1 MSFIRISP
9 HRRSTR
15 KRLFEV
21 SSPREE
27 SSTEF
32 NYDDLKNAITDAE
45 NDLNVMRK
53 KLKPTKKPGGRCN
66 SFEAVK
72 QHFVDT
78 VHGHINSLNKGL
90 GVKYQEVIK
99 LEDDANQEKELHRR
113 EQSKLERKVKDLQS
127 DLQKSDKTL
136 QEKESEIESCKEK
149 LQLESKAR
157 ENELKKQQ
165 SELDARFSEQL
176 QDKER
181 IIEGQKLTITR
192 LEEQI
197 KTKDNDITSLKQGQ
211 EKSNAFQEKLQRK
224 EKEILNM
231 KNTNE
236 SEKQMIVEHY
246 KEMIQNKEKEIHS
259 LQQVNHQF
267 KQYVEQKEE
276 EMKRIQVDF
285 QRKENTIQQL
295 LKQREEEKAAKED
308 ERKQKDE
315 ALTRLSAI
323 AGDRLRNNNP
333 GITDLSDPNRPMKI
347 AEKFTEMYD
356 NDWTD
361 SMEALEDLGL
371 NEEECVIML
380 LHFLTDS
387 YEECGRLVSEL
398 DRHIEQAVTLTHCEQ
413 DGDKS
418 DESSSSSQNIPPEI
432 LKPIKDIRRKM
443 TVNNME
449 ILQKKLLAHLKNVR
463 TDVKDDHISAC
474 SKFVADCIKYAWMM
488 QIQDPPVYIEW
499 DFPSDAKIDTNILRS
514 YTKAGDHV
522 DFIVW
527 PVLYLHKDGPVLN
540 KGVVQPKSAN
550 K

>member
-1 MSFIRISP
+1 MSLLRLP

-15 KRLFEV
+15 KRKFELV
-21 SSPREE
+21 SPKEE
-27 SSTEF
+27 TPTEL
-32 NYDDLKNAITDAE
+32 NYDGVKNAITDIE
-45 NDLNVMRK
+45 NVLNDMRK
-53 KLKPTKKPGGRCN
+53 KVKQTKKVRVREN
-66 SFEAVK
+66 SFEAAK
-72 QHFVDT
+72 QYMTNLHS
-78 VHGHINSLNKGL
+78 HIQFLNESF
-90 GVKYQEVIK
+90 GVRFPEVVR
-99 LEDDANQEKELHRR
+99 LEKELRQLEDALR
-113 EQSKLERKVKDLQS
+113 IVENDKSELERKVKEWSSVKKEQTT
-127 DLQKSDKTL
+127 KL
-136 QEKESEIESCKEK
+136 QEKEYELQVCREKTQEQAKKLHEIEYELQVCREKTQEREKE
-149 LQLESKAR
+149 LQKQ
-157 ENELKKQQ
+157 ENEQ
-165 SELDARFSEQL
+165 DARFAEQL
-176 QDKER
+176 QGKER
-181 IIEGQKLTITR
+181 IIEGQKITITR
-192 LEEQI
+192 LEDQI
-197 KTKDNDITSLKQGQ
+197 KTKDNDIESLKQGQ
-211 EKSNAFQEKLQRK
+211 EMRNAVQEELQTK
-224 EKEILNM
+224 ESEIL
-231 KNTNE
+231 KLKDTNE
-236 SEKQMIVEHY
+236 REKQMIVDHY
-246 KEMIQNKEKEIHS
+246 KETIQNKEREIHR
-259 LQQVNHQF
+259 
-267 KQYVEQKEE
+267 
-276 EMKRIQVDF
+276 MQVDL
-285 QRKENTIQQL
+285 QRKENTVQQL
-295 LKQREEEKAAKED
+295 LKQRDEEKAAKED

-387 YEECGRLVSEL
+387 YEECGKLVAEL

-418 DESSSSSQNIPPEI
+418 GESSSSSQNIPPEI

-449 ILQKKLLAHLKNVR
+449 ILQKKLLDHLKIVR
-463 TDVKDDHISAC
+463 MDVKDDHISAC

-499 DFPSDAKIDTNILRS
+499 DFPSDTKIDTNILRS
-514 YTKAGDHV
+514 YTKAGDQV

-540 KGVVQPKSAN
+540 KGVVQPKS

>member
-1 MSFIRISP
+1 MSFFRLSP
-9 HRRSTR
+9 HRKSNKKR
-15 KRLFEV
+15 KYEV
-21 SSPREE
+21 VSPQGLDVSPHDIEE
-27 SSTEF
+27 EHKELK
-32 NYDDLKNAITDAE
+32 YDDVKNSITGLE
-45 NDLNVMRK
+45 NDLNKLRK
-53 KLKPTKKPGGRCN
+53 KLKLTLKARDRDN
-66 SFEAVK
+66 SFVAAK
-72 QHFVDT
+72 QHVLDT
-78 VHGHINSLNKGL
+78 VHGHIYSLNEGFGIRFPELIRLENEIRQKEEEFRI
-90 GVKYQEVIK
+90 VKK
-99 LEDDANQEKELHRR
+99 EKIE
-113 EQSKLERKVKDLQS
+113 LERKVREFNSAKIEYANS
-127 DLQKSDKTL
+127 L
-136 QEKESEIESCKEK
+136 QEKE
-149 LQLESKAR
+149 
-157 ENELKKQQ
+157 NELQVCREKTKEREKELQKQLNEQ
-165 SELDARFSEQL
+165 DAGFAEQL
-176 QDKER
+176 KGKER
-181 IIEGQKLTITR
+181 IIEGQKITITR
-192 LEEQI
+192 LEDQI
-197 KTKDNDITSLKQGQ
+197 KTKDNDIERLKD
-211 EKSNAFQEKLQRK
+211 
-224 EKEILNM
+224 
-231 KNTNE
+231 TNE
-236 SEKQMIVEHY
+236 REKQLIVDHY
-246 KEMIQNKEKEIHS
+246 QETIQNKEKEIHRLNNN
-259 LQQVNHQF
+259 LQHVNHQVQ
-267 KQYVEQKEE
+267 QYAEQKEE
-276 EMKRIQVDF
+276 EMKRMQVDL
-285 QRKENTIQQL
+285 QRKENTVQQL
-295 LKQREEEKAAKED
+295 LKQRDEEKAAKED

-387 YEECGRLVSEL
+387 YEECGKLVAEL

-418 DESSSSSQNIPPEI
+418 GESSSSSQNIPPEI

-449 ILQKKLLAHLKNVR
+449 ILQKKLLDHLKIVR
-463 TDVKDDHISAC
+463 MDVKDDHISAC

-499 DFPSDAKIDTNILRS
+499 DFPSDTKIDTNILRS
-514 YTKAGDHV
+514 YTKAGDQV

-540 KGVVQPKSAN
+540 KGVVQPKS